1 MIDAADQAGGGFSI
15 KWSVT
20 FPQGYFAHRV
30 MAENGGVTEPICLPW
45 KSLETLTADIT
56 PVMHD
61 AWWRRNSLDTAEKKN
76 KPHAQIS
83 WGLRYNQSERWKV
96 DIDQS

>member
-30 MAENGGVTEPICLPW
+30 MAENGGVTEPICLP
-45 KSLETLTADIT
+45 
-56 PVMHD
+56 
-61 AWWRRNSLDTAEKKN
+61 
-76 KPHAQIS
+76 
-83 WGLRYNQSERWKV
+83 
-96 DIDQS
+96 